1 MNRQWAVAV
10 GLSVVAAVMAAPGAT
25 AIAQGQRF
33 PDVPADHYASEAVE
47 WAAAAGVTTGY
58 NDGTFKP
65 QRPLNKR
72 HAVVFMERYYD
83 EILQADQSEDFTRG
97 DMMVLLKAIN
107 DGTLRGTDAPRDP
120 APRASGTAQG
130 QRFPDVPADHYA
142 SEAVEWAAAA
152 GVTTGYNDG
161 TFKPQRP
168 LNKRHAVVFMERYYD
183 EILQAD
189 QSEDFTRGD
198 MMVLLK
204 AINDG
209 TLRRTDSTPTGVGTF
224 TALTAGSRH
233 SCGLSTDNTITCWG
247 DKLFGQADP
256 PTGTFTALTAG
267 RRHTCGLSSNGTIT
281 CWGSNRYAQADP
293 PTGTFTALTA
303 GSRHTC
309 GLRTDNT
316 ITCWGDNEFGQADP
330 PTGTFTAVTAGG
342 SPLHSHSC
350 GLRTDGTITCWGD
363 NRYGQADAPSGR
375 FEAVTAGGR
384 HTCGLRSND
393 TISCWGDN
401 RYGQADPPTGTFT
414 AVTAG
419 GSSSY
424 SHSCGLRTDGTITC
438 WGSNEF
444 GQSEPPAGQ
453 FTAIDA
459 GEEHSCALR
468 VADMTIACWG
478 DEHRSSSL
486 PEAPEGSFSAVSM
499 SDQWNACGLRTD
511 MTIACWGRNDSGQ
524 SDPPAGQFTAID
536 VRNYNACGLR
546 TDKTIACWGDNLAW
560 VSEPPTGRF
569 DAIDGSCGLRTDKT
583 ITCWGPYL
591 LDEVKLPDGRF
602 DAINGR
608 CGLRTDKTITCWQ
621 FSFVDEIEP
630 SEGQFDA
637 IDGAC
642 GLRTDKTIAC
652 WGQDSDPPAGQ
663 FTAIDVQSFLA
674 CGLRT
679 DKTIACWGLHGG
691 GIELPEGQFS
701 AITVGN
707 WHACGLRTDK
717 TIACWGRND
726 SGQSDPP
733 AGQFT
738 SVALGQNYTCGVR
751 ASKSIACWGSI
762 TPPPPIGVEHV
773 PLRDGPNP
781 DACRAGGPSGFPRDR
796 FTPSTGTVKVA
807 VLFVDFPDA
816 PATLSTR
823 QTSSSE
829 LRLAEQ
835 YLEAS
840 SYGKL
845 DLEFVPLHRWL
856 RAEHPLEHYIRIV
869 DDRQQV
875 VTHDEAARLADEEF
889 DFAGHNILLAV
900 NSGFGGLATSWGGPE
915 TGERHFQTVS
925 DVGASGDGWGGTAA
939 HELAHNLGL
948 NDYYPYNAIGP
959 LLDSDHYRVF
969 ELVAGDGFSAGIMGF
984 TVFSPDS
991 HPGHSLLEML
1001 AWSRWQ
1007 LGWIDADQIRCIT
1020 VPQATVALSPVAD
1033 PGDGIAMAAIPV
1045 SWAKTVV
1052 IESRRMIGY
1061 DDPSNPAPY
1070 RVVLEDGS
1078 VIERGLASV
1087 KPTTSDGGVLVYT
1100 VDAAR
1105 DSGFLPIKG
1114 AGLTPTEFAGES
1126 PFLRQGDSIVVQ
1138 GYRIALESDDGAT
1151 HFVSITKLDNT
1162 GRDDLPSVSS
1172 SAPAVVRGPFDI
1184 QVTFSEPITGFEQ
1197 DEIIVIDGSVQSF
1210 SGSGREYTATIAPLE
1225 MGEVVDVLVSVAP
1238 GAVTYG
1244 NGRPNRIPPP
1254 LVRQFDTWGP
1264 TVALSTSA
1272 PEIVEGAFDVRIVFS
1287 EPVTGLEENDIMVEN
1302 GVVRSLTGSG
1312 REYIASILPDDRGDQ
1327 LHVYVSVAPGAAHD
1341 SLGRPN
1347 RAHERLEQESASVG
1361 RPTVTITSSAP
1372 EVVEGSF
1379 DVRITFSAPVT
1390 RFDRERIVVINGTV
1404 TSFSG
1409 SGRVYDA
1416 TILPGTESSAVLV
1429 LVPPGAGWDSEDR
1442 PNKKS
1447 DLFCRPTDSRRL
1459 HSCPSTRGD

>member
-1 MNRQWAVAV
+1 MNRWWAVAV

-25 AIAQGQRF
+25 AIAQSQRF

-107 DGTLRGTDAPRDP
+107 DGTLRGTDAPGDP
-120 APRASGTAQG
+120 ASGASRNAQS

-209 TLRRTDSTPTGVGTF
+209 TLRDTATTSGAGAYKAVAIGSGHSCAIATDHTIVCWGNNDAGQADAPSGTF
-224 TALTAGSRH
+224 EAVTAGSE
-233 SCGLSTDNTITCWG
+233 
-247 DKLFGQADP
+247 
-256 PTGTFTALTAG
+256 
-267 RRHTCGLSSNGTIT
+267 
-281 CWGSNRYAQADP
+281 
-293 PTGTFTALTA
+293 
-303 GSRHTC
+303 HTC
-309 GLRTDNT
+309 GLRSDGT
-316 ITCWGDNEFGQADP
+316 IACWGYNRDGQSDAP
-330 PTGTFTAVTAGG
+330 SGSFTAVTAGSEHTCGLRSDGTIVCWGRNKLGQADAPSGVFKAVTAGG
-342 SPLHSHSC
+342 SFVSGHSC
-350 GLRTDGTITCWGD
+350 GLHSDGTVTCWGD
-363 NRYGQADAPSGR
+363 SSDGQADAPSGR
-375 FEAVTAGGR
+375 FEAVTAGGS
-384 HTCGLRSND
+384 HTCGLHSDGTVVCWGRNKLGQADAPSGSFTAVTAGSEHTCGLHSD
-393 TISCWGDN
+393 GTISCWGDN
-401 RYGQADPPTGTFT
+401 Y
-414 AVTAG
+414 
-419 GSSSY
+419 Y
-424 SHSCGLRTDGTITC
+424 
-438 WGSNEF
+438 
-444 GQSEPPAGQ
+444 GQSEPPAGR
-453 FTAIDA
+453 FSALGA
-459 GEEHSCALR
+459 GYEYSCALR
-468 VADMTIACWG
+468 AADMTIACWG
-478 DEHRSSSL
+478 NEQRSLSL
-486 PEAPEGSFSAVSM
+486 PEAPEGRFSAVSM
-499 SDQWNACGLRTD
+499 SDHWN
-511 MTIACWGRNDSGQ
+511 
-524 SDPPAGQFTAID
+524 
-536 VRNYNACGLR
+536 
-546 TDKTIACWGDNLAW
+546 
-560 VSEPPTGRF
+560 
-569 DAIDGSCGLRTDKT
+569 
-583 ITCWGPYL
+583 
-591 LDEVKLPDGRF
+591 
-602 DAINGR
+602 
-608 CGLRTDKTITCWQ
+608 
-621 FSFVDEIEP
+621 
-630 SEGQFDA
+630 
-637 IDGAC
+637 
-642 GLRTDKTIAC
+642 
-652 WGQDSDPPAGQ
+652 
-663 FTAIDVQSFLA
+663 
-674 CGLRT
+674 
-679 DKTIACWGLHGG
+679 
-691 GIELPEGQFS
+691 
-701 AITVGN
+701 
-707 WHACGLRTDK
+707 ACGLRTDK

-726 SGQSDPP
+726 SGQSEPPAGQFTAIDVRRFNACGLRTDKTIACWGRNDSGQSEPPAGRFDAIDGQCGLRTDKTIACWGLHSGWIELPEGQFSTIDGSCGLRTDKTIACWQFSFLDEIEPSEGQFDAIDGSCGLRTDKTIACWDQDSHPPAGQFTAIDVQPLLACGLRTDKTIACWGLHSGWVELPEGQFSAITVGNRHACGLRTDKTIACSGLNDSGQSDPP

-738 SVALGQNYTCGVR
+738 ALAVGQNHTCGVR
-751 ASKSIACWGSI
+751 ASKSIACWGAIALSA
-762 TPPPPIGVEHV
+762 PIGIEHV
-773 PLRDGPNP
+773 PLGDSPNP
-781 DACRAGGPSGFPRDR
+781 DACRAGGQSGFPRAR

-829 LRLAEQ
+829 LLWAER
-835 YLEAS
+835 YLEVS

-856 RAEHPLEHYIRIV
+856 RAEHPLDRYIILPDGRP
-869 DDRQQV
+869 QV
-875 VTHDEAARLADEEF
+875 VAHGEAARLADEEF
-889 DFAGHNILLAV
+889 DFTGHNLLLVV
-900 NSGFGGLATSWGGPE
+900 NSGFGGFATVPGPE
-915 TGERHFQTVS
+915 TEERSFWSVS
-925 DVGASGDGWGGTAA
+925 DVGTFEGNWGGTAA

-948 NDYYPYNAIGP
+948 NDYYPYNEIGP

-969 ELVAGDGFSAGIMGF
+969 ERAAGSGFSAGIMGF
-984 TVFSPDS
+984 TVSSPDS
-991 HPGHSLLEML
+991 HPGHNLFEML

-1007 LGWIDADQIRCIT
+1007 LGWIDADQIRCIII
-1020 VPQATVALSPVAD
+1020 PQATVALSPLAD

-1045 SWAKTVV
+1045 SQTKTIV

-1061 DDPSNPAPY
+1061 DDPSNPALN

-1078 VIERGLASV
+1078 VIERGLASDR
-1087 KPTTSDGGVLVYT
+1087 PTTSEGGVLVYT
-1100 VDAAR
+1100 VDASR
-1105 DSGFLPIKG
+1105 GSGFLPIKG

-1126 PFLRQGDSIVVQ
+1126 PFLGQGDSITVH
-1138 GYRIALESDDGAT
+1138 GYRITLDSDDGAT
-1151 HFVSITKLDNT
+1151 HSVSITRLDDA

-1172 SAPAVVRGPFDI
+1172 SAPEVLWGPFDI
-1184 QVTFSEPITGFEQ
+1184 QVTFSEPVTGFEQ
-1197 DEIIVIDGSVQSF
+1197 DEVIVIDGSVQSF
-1210 SGSGREYTATIAPLE
+1210 SGSGRKYTATIAPLE

-1238 GAVTYG
+1238 GAVTYS

-1254 LVRQFDTWGP
+1254 LVRQFDTRGP

-1272 PEIVEGAFDVRIVFS
+1272 PETVEGSFDVNIVFS
-1287 EPVTGLEENDIMVEN
+1287 EPVTGLEENDIMVTH
-1302 GVVRSLTGSG
+1302 GVVTSLTGSG
-1312 REYIASILPDDRGDQ
+1312 RQYVASILPEDRGDV

-1341 SLGRPN
+1341 ALGRPN
-1347 RAHERLEQESASVG
+1347 QAHERLEQRSVSVG

-1429 LVPPGAGWDSEDR
+1429 LVPRGAGLDSEDR

-1447 DLFCRPTDSRRL
+1447 DLFCRPTDSQRL